1 MESSDTMEIIKYYD
15 TGWKDEDKEYKLY
28 KVMSTKDVIKEFY
41 KVVENKEDEKERL
54 KETLINLNKQL
65 EEQQQIIQINSNSI
79 MEVYEIILNEG
90 GEINE

>member
-1 MESSDTMEIIKYYD
+1 MEIIKYYD

-41 KVVENKEDEKERL
+41 KVVENEEDEKERL

-65 EEQQQIIQINSNSI
+65 EEQQQISQINSNSI
-79 MEVYEIILNEG
+79 MEVYEMFLNEG

>member
-15 TGWKDEDKEYKLY
+15 TGWKDGDKEYKLY

-41 KVVENKEDEKERL
+41 KVVENEEDEKERL
-54 KETLINLNKQL
+54 KEAIGILNKQL
-65 EEQQQIIQINSNSI
+65 EEQQQISQINSNSI

-90 GEINE
+90 EENNE